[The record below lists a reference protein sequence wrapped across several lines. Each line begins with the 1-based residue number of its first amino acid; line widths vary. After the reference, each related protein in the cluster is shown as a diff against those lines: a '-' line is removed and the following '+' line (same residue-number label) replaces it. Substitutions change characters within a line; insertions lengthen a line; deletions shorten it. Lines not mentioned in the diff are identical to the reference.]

1 MRCRLVGGLSLR
13 VSYFLSASTGAC
25 VLVVVISGGKVGI
38 GTVPLANAVLRSL
51 ELADAAPGQT
61 SVPRA
66 RYQAYSRRQRR
77 GGRARF

>member
-1 MRCRLVGGLSLR
+1 MQASGRTIAAGFVLSKR
-13 VSYFLSASTGAC
+13 IYRC